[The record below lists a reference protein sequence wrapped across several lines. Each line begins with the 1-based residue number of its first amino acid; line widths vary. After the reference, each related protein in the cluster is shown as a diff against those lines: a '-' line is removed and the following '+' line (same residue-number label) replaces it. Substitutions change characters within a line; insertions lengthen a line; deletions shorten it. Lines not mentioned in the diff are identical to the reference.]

1 MANADVLD
9 ILSDTLTPTNR
20 GSANK
25 DEIIREKKKGPKK
38 SIRRP
43 EGMKREVWSLIAP
56 DDRESVPIV
65 PTDTKSGGNSYARWI
80 KHSAMKVRPWQWTP
94 FNNSARGPND
104 TFILYHWQHKTDP
117 NDPQQEYAFAKFNKH
132 VDVLTYTDN
141 EYEQYLQ
148 DKDWTRTETDVLFEL
163 CRKFELKFLIIHDRW
178 NNILYP
184 DRSVEDL
191 KERYY
196 TICTTLDY
204 ARTKRHTDKYNFDA
218 AHERRRKEQLNKLL
232 SRTKAEEEEELYLMN
247 ELKRIENERKERE
260 RIISHDVQKF
270 VQQQD
275 PGIITTTTT
284 TATTPIQR
292 TVSSSSRRSSI
303 NQDYLQRLNSSSN
316 RTPTTQRTTTFEPP
330 AGIKFPEF
338 KRPGVFL
345 RSQRMILPTS
355 IPNKK
360 LAVIDQVL
368 KQCQLERNPM
378 ACEEIVDE
386 FNDLRSDIVL
396 LFDLKNALN
405 SAEYELQTSLHR
417 LKSENG
423 PTNVALSSTQPL
435 SASSTSSNDNS
446 KTQFDFLLS
455 QPNTPIDNVTS
466 PRLSD
471 SFEPS
476 NNVRSSTSERKRR
489 ALSSQTSTLK
499 KRDRQT

>member
-9 ILSDTLTPTNR
+9 ILSDTLTSGNR

-43 EGMKREVWSLIAP
+43 EGMKREVWSLINQ

-80 KHSAMKVRPWQWTP
+80 KHSSMTVRPWQWTP
-94 FNNSARGPND
+94 FTNSARGPND
-104 TFILYHWQHKTDP
+104 TFVLYHWQHKLDP
-117 NDPQQEYAFAKFNKH
+117 NEPAPEYPFAKFNKH
-132 VDVLTYTDN
+132 VDVPTYTDT

-148 DKDWTRTETDVLFEL
+148 DKDWSRVETDALFDL
-163 CRKFELKFLIIHDRW
+163 CRQFELKFLIIHDRW
-178 NNILYP
+178 NNILYL

-196 TICTTLDY
+196 TICTSLEY
-204 ARTKRHTDKYNFDA
+204 ARTKRQTDKYNFDA

-247 ELKRIENERKERE
+247 ELKRIESERKERE

-275 PGIITTTTT
+275 PHVTI
-284 TATTPIQR
+284 TATTPTQR
-292 TVSSSSRRSSI
+292 TTPSSSRRSSI
-303 NQDYLQRLNSSSN
+303 NQEYLQRLNNSTN
-316 RTPTTQRTTTFEPP
+316 RTPTLQRTTTFEPP
-330 AGIKFPEF
+330 VGIKFPEF

-345 RSQRMILPTS
+345 RSQRMILPAS

-360 LAVIDQVL
+360 AVVIDQVL

-378 ACEEIVDE
+378 ACEEVVEE

-423 PTNVALSSTQPL
+423 PLSSGPTSAQPL
-435 SASSTSSNDNS
+435 SSGSASSADNT
-446 KTQFDFLLS
+446 KTFDFLLT
-455 QPNTPIDNVTS
+455 QPSTPLDSVTS

-499 KRDRQT
+499 KRDRQA

>member
-9 ILSDTLTPTNR
+9 ILSDSIIPANR

-43 EGMKREVWSLIAP
+43 EGMKREVWSLINQ

-65 PTDTKSGGNSYARWI
+65 PTDTKSGGNSYTKWI

-94 FNNSARGPND
+94 FTNSARGSND
-104 TFILYHWQHKTDP
+104 TFVLYHWQHKIDSNEPTP
-117 NDPQQEYAFAKFNKH
+117 EYPFAKFNKH
-132 VDVLTYTDN
+132 VDVPTYTDI

-148 DKDWTRTETDVLFEL
+148 DKDWTRTETDVLLDL
-163 CRKFELKFLIIHDRW
+163 CRQFELKFLLIHDRW

-196 TICTTLDY
+196 TICTSLEY

-247 ELKRIENERKERE
+247 ELKRIESERKERE
-260 RIISHDVQKF
+260 RIISQDVQKF

-275 PGIITTTTT
+275 SNVLTTTV
-284 TATTPIQR
+284 TTPIQR
-292 TVSSSSRRSSI
+292 TVSSSSRRSSV
-303 NQDYLQRLNSSSN
+303 NQDYLQRLNSSTN
-316 RTPTTQRTTTFEPP
+316 RTPTTQRITTFEPP
-330 AGIKFPEF
+330 VGIKFPEF

-345 RSQRMILPTS
+345 RSQRMILPSS

-368 KQCQLERNPM
+368 KQCQLDRNPM
-378 ACEEIVDE
+378 ATEEIVDE

-423 PTNVALSSTQPL
+423 PVSVGIPSALPL
-435 SASSTSSNDNS
+435 SASSTSSTDNS
-446 KTQFDFLLS
+446 KTFDFLLS
-455 QPNTPIDNVTS
+455 QPNTPVDNVTS

-489 ALSSQTSTLK
+489 ALSSQTSTIK
-499 KRDRQT
+499 KRDRQA